1 MLIDSGA
8 SCNVIDQCTWN
19 MMKKKQVKCES
30 RKSTKEI
37 YMYAY
42 GSETPLKVIGMFSCI
57 LTLRQISINADFYVI
72 EGKGK
77 SLLGRNTAEQLDVL
91 RVGFVRGINIGQDIL
106 AEYPECLKA
115 LES

>member
-1 MLIDSGA
+1 MFSVCHRRKKGHVALDVGGVVIEMLIDSGA

-19 MMKKKQVKCES
+19 IMKKKQVKCEN

-37 YMYAY
+37 YAY

-57 LTLRQISINADFYVI
+57 VTLRQISINADFYVI

-77 SLLGRNTAEQLDVL
+77 SLLGRNTAEQLGVL
-91 RVGFVRGINIGQDIL
+91 R
-106 AEYPECLKA
+106 
-115 LES
+115 